1 MVKKLIICAL
11 ICMMSLVNL
20 VACGKHT
27 AEFVNS
33 SHAASED
40 SGMETES
47 KMSEMDMT
55 ETEETKTIFVYVCGA
70 VVSPGVYPISEG
82 SRICDLFQ
90 RAGGLTEDA
99 AGDYWNQARVLTDGE
114 MIYVPTE
121 EEAREYSKEEWD
133 SAASSGNAKDTSGAD
148 SKKININTASM
159 EQLMTLPGIG
169 ESKARAILSY
179 RQEKGKFTSI
189 EELKDI
195 PGIKDGVFSKIKDYL
210 TIN

>member
-20 VACGKHT
+20 VACGKQT

-33 SHAASED
+33 SHATSED

-47 KMSEMDMT
+47 KMPEMDVS
-55 ETEETKTIFVYVCGA
+55 ESEKPKTIFVYVCGA
-70 VVSPGVYPISEG
+70 VVSPGVYPILEG

-90 RAGGLTEDA
+90 QAGGLTEDA
-99 AGDYWNQARVLTDGE
+99 AGDYWNQARVLVDGE

-121 EEAREYSKEEWD
+121 EEAQEYSKEEWD

-179 RQEKGKFTSI
+179 RQEKGKFASI